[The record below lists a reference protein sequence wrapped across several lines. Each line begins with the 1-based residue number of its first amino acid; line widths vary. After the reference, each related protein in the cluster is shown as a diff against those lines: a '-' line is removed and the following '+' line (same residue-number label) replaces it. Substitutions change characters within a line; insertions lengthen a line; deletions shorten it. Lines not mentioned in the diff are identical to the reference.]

1 MKKET
6 KDLLKTI
13 SYLALIIFAL
23 LLAVE
28 RILPLVGISLQGVLL
43 YVLDTIK
50 NIFIII
56 VIGVNAYS
64 FVEGKAD
71 WVKWLYWIA
80 IIVIVVATVLMW
92 IL

>member
-71 WVKWLYWIA
+71 WVKWLY
-80 IIVIVVATVLMW
+80 
-92 IL
+92 

>member
-71 WVKWLYWIA
+71 WIKWLYWIA